1 MSGAK
6 KQGSEPLK
14 NMASEVPPPGLLAP
28 SGWRERQRQTSSK
41 SCSTRTWAY
50 WLTSSPLSAG
60 ISIHINS
67 SRTSSSGTSWR
78 CFKRH
83 LQGTIGTS
91 CARRWWAFT
100 RGGTRRPLVPPN
112 ISWIMGWG
120 WCPPF
125 WSSGTVLKRTASPRR
140 SSCSAT
146 GGIRP
151 RSTLICGDCKE
162 ANQRWSIVTAWKPP
176 SWKFFMKVWVQNC
189 TTGAWDSWAY
199 VLGQQGGGAPYSLFF
214 PSTQGISCW
223 FLRLKKKIGEEPKT
237 DEQRR
242 VVSNPPLKFTDPSL
256 NPHPQQRS
264 EQLLQKQKPNRTHSA
279 NVNKLSF
286 CSIQFDQKLTVF
298 LFLVENRCMWI
309 LLIHVHCV

>member
-1 MSGAK
+1 MSQLGNRR
-6 KQGSEPLK
+6 L
-14 NMASEVPPPGLLAP
+14 EVFHEGYA
-28 SGWRERQRQTSSK
+28 
-41 SCSTRTWAY
+41 
-50 WLTSSPLSAG
+50 
-60 ISIHINS
+60 
-67 SRTSSSGTSWR
+67 
-78 CFKRH
+78 
-83 LQGTIGTS
+83 
-91 CARRWWAFT
+91 
-100 RGGTRRPLVPPN
+100 
-112 ISWIMGWG
+112 
-120 WCPPF
+120 
-125 WSSGTVLKRTASPRR
+125 
-140 SSCSAT
+140 
-146 GGIRP
+146 
-151 RSTLICGDCKE
+151 
-162 ANQRWSIVTAWKPP
+162 
-176 SWKFFMKVWVQNC
+176 VWVQNC

-298 LFLVENRCMWI
+298 LFLVEN
-309 LLIHVHCV
+309 